1 MELVLR
7 AERVYNLLG
16 APHNVA
22 TANQIAV
29 IIQQLPP
36 TTSSAIKIAALTNPA
51 LNTKYDELKKYVS
64 LVDEQLKT
72 ELASRQKKYVPNR
85 YNRSDAN
92 RHQHQGTQSKSAGA
106 QQQHNN
112 SISHSNNNFKKT
124 GGKIPA
130 KPFAG
135 SCDHCGAK
143 GHRIRDCRKAS

>member
-22 TANQIAV
+22 TANQVAV

-36 TTSSAIKIAALTNPA
+36 VTSSAIKIVALTNPA
-51 LNTKYDELKKYVS
+51 LNSKHEEPKKYVS
-64 LVDEQLKT
+64 LVDEQFKT

-85 YNRSDAN
+85 NNRSDAN

-106 QQQHNN
+106 
-112 SISHSNNNFKKT
+112 
-124 GGKIPA
+124 
-130 KPFAG
+130 
-135 SCDHCGAK
+135 
-143 GHRIRDCRKAS
+143 